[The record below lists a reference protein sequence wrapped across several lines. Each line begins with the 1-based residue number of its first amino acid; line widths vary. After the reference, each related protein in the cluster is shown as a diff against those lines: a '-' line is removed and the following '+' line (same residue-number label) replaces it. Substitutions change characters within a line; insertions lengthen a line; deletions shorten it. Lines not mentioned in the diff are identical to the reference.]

1 MSPDVKER
9 EREAIIRA
17 LQAGV
22 VPRIGLQHLQVG
34 RKREIEAVLS
44 DLEYVAEG
52 GSAVRFLIGKYGSG
66 KTFFLNLMRRLAHE
80 KGFVV
85 ADGDMAMRRRLYSSR
100 GDARAL
106 YAELLNNVST
116 CAEPAG
122 GALES
127 IVERWVGDLH
137 HEVSGDGGDG
147 EAVEEAIMESLAP
160 LRDYVGGYD
169 FATVLTR
176 YYRGFREADGE
187 LRQSAIRWLR
197 GEYSTKTEARAALGV
212 RTIVDDDNIYDH
224 LKLFGRFVDLAG
236 YAGLMVALDEMKV
249 LTHNI
254 SHPRSREGNF
264 EVILQIVNEALQGDA
279 PGMQFLMAGIPE
291 FLEHPQ
297 RGLCSYGA
305 LETRLSENEFAAGGL
320 EDVSGPVIRLENLSR
335 EDLFVLLENI
345 RDVFARRDPEAY
357 LISDEGIREFM
368 GYCADQ
374 IGSEYF
380 RTPRDSVK
388 AFVGLLSVLDQNSE
402 TTWEELLETGMGDGP
417 EDELSTARD
426 EETGGR
432 DELTSFEL

>member
-1 MSPDVKER
+1 MSPDIKER
-9 EREAIIRA
+9 EREAIIKA

-22 VPRIGLQHLQVG
+22 VPRLGLQHLQVG
-34 RKREIEAVLS
+34 RKKEIEAVLS
-44 DLEYVAEG
+44 DLEHVADG
-52 GSAVRFLIGKYGSG
+52 GAAVRFIVGEYGSG
-66 KTFFLNLMRRLAHE
+66 KTFFLNLMRTLAHE

-106 YAELLNNVST
+106 YAELMNNVST
-116 CAEPAG
+116 CAKPSG

-127 IVERWVGDLH
+127 IVERWIGDIH
-137 HEVSGDGGDG
+137 HDVTSNGGNGEV
-147 EAVEEAIMESLAP
+147 VEEAIMESLAP
-160 LRDYVGGYD
+160 LRDCVGGYD
-169 FATVLTR
+169 FATVLTK

-187 LRQSAIRWLR
+187 LRKSAIRWLR
-197 GEYSTKTEARAALGV
+197 GEYSTKTEAREALGV
-212 RTIVDDDNIYDH
+212 RTIVDDENIYEH
-224 LKLFGRFVDLAG
+224 LKLFARFVDLAG
-236 YAGLMVALDEMKV
+236 YAGLMVALDELKV

-279 PGMQFLMAGIPE
+279 PGMQFLMAGILE

-297 RGLCSYGA
+297 RGLYSYGA
-305 LETRLSENEFAAGGL
+305 LETRLSENKFAVDGV

-345 RDVFARRDPEAY
+345 RDVFARRNPEAY
-357 LISDEGIREFM
+357 LISDDGIREFM

-388 AFVGLLSVLDQNSE
+388 EFVGLLAVLEQNPE
-402 TTWEELLETGMGDGP
+402 TTWEELLETGAEDGP
-417 EDELSTARD
+417 EDGLSTSRD
-426 EETGGR
+426 DQTGGR